1 MIYQYIYISII
12 SFLRIIQTWYT
23 GWDGGWISHPIVHRC
38 QWCQVLRPA
47 PLQPAMRR
55 SGIDDMNGFDG
66 GDDVGAV
73 LVLVLV
79 LVVVV
84 VVTVLMMLLLF
95 LLLLMMMM
103 MMLFLLL
110 MMLLM
115 MMVNFQHFAL
125 QAKMMFCMLNYDQRW
140 LGRQCYDERL
150 FQAFAHGRAI
160 KGAWL
165 GQESPDR
172 FLSCGW
178 NVVEIVQTSALHI
191 S

>member
-1 MIYQYIYISII
+1 
-12 SFLRIIQTWYT
+12 
-23 GWDGGWISHPIVHRC
+23 
-38 QWCQVLRPA
+38 VLRPA

-103 MMLFLLL
+103 MLFLLL

-125 QAKMMFCMLNYDQRW
+125 QAKMMFCMLNYDQR
-140 LGRQCYDERL
+140 
-150 FQAFAHGRAI
+150 
-160 KGAWL
+160 
-165 GQESPDR
+165 
-172 FLSCGW
+172 
-178 NVVEIVQTSALHI
+178 
-191 S
+191 

>member
-1 MIYQYIYISII
+1 
-12 SFLRIIQTWYT
+12 
-23 GWDGGWISHPIVHRC
+23 
-38 QWCQVLRPA
+38 VLRPA

-84 VVTVLMMLLLF
+84 VVVTVLMMLLLF
-95 LLLLMMMM
+95 LLLLLMMM

-125 QAKMMFCMLNYDQRW
+125 QAKMMFCMLNYDQR
-140 LGRQCYDERL
+140 
-150 FQAFAHGRAI
+150 
-160 KGAWL
+160 
-165 GQESPDR
+165 
-172 FLSCGW
+172 
-178 NVVEIVQTSALHI
+178 
-191 S
+191 